1 MTNDTIS
8 TSHKTEMM
16 MNQNNDNELNI
27 NNKYEILKKLLS
39 NKFDNK
45 LLLLENNTEN
55 QMYSI
60 YEGIKTSNQIVSTC
74 INLTWIIKPKLE
86 EKRNNSINKINKIS
100 SISPAKITLGRTNSI
115 RPNTPFKKNRISV
128 SRLTTENSIN
138 RKNNNNSRKNEIS
151 PFTLKKNTENKRNIS
166 KKKK

>member
-16 MNQNNDNELNI
+16 MNQNNDIELDI
-27 NNKYEILKKLLS
+27 NNKYEILKKLLR

-55 QMYSI
+55 QMHSI

-86 EKRNNSINKINKIS
+86 EKRNNN
-100 SISPAKITLGRTNSI
+100 
-115 RPNTPFKKNRISV
+115 
-128 SRLTTENSIN
+128 
-138 RKNNNNSRKNEIS
+138 
-151 PFTLKKNTENKRNIS
+151 
-166 KKKK
+166 